1 VTHKE
6 EAMAT
11 AVPVVT
17 VHDVIEVTA
26 RRVGDPSRTGE
37 IVEVLGS
44 PDRPHYR
51 VHWDDGHESV
61 FYPGEGVRVRHGSAH
76 RRHELPESC
85 HAVVD
90 ALVDADVAFELLP
103 HRQTMSASTS
113 ARELG
118 IEPRQVAKTVVVRA
132 GGRLVRTLVAASRRV
147 DLRKLEP
154 LLDGVPAL
162 LTEEELDG
170 AYPQFELGSVP
181 PFGGPAG
188 DEVVVDFAVAA
199 LPDVVVETGSHALSL
214 RLGTRDLLAVA
225 GARVAD
231 IVED

>member
-1 VTHKE
+1 
-6 EAMAT
+6 MAT

-17 VHDVIEVTA
+17 VHDVIEVAA
-26 RRVGDPSRTGE
+26 RRVGDPARTGE
-37 IVEVLGS
+37 IVEILG
-44 PDRPHYR
+44 DAGHPHYR

-61 FYPGEGVRVRHGSAH
+61 FYPGADTRIRHGLAH

-85 HAVVD
+85 REIVESLA
-90 ALVDADVAFELLP
+90 AADVAFELLP
-103 HRQTMSASTS
+103 HRHTTS
-113 ARELG
+113 AASSARRLG
-118 IEPRQVAKTVVVRA
+118 IEPDEIAKTVVVRHD
-132 GGRLVRTLVAASRRV
+132 GRMMRALVPASRRV

-154 LLDGVPAL
+154 LLGGTPQL

-188 DEVVVDFAVAA
+188 DETVVDLAVAA
-199 LPDVVVETGSHALSL
+199 RPDVVVETGSHALSL
-214 RLGTRDLLAVA
+214 RLGMRDLLLVA

-231 IVED
+231 IVEE